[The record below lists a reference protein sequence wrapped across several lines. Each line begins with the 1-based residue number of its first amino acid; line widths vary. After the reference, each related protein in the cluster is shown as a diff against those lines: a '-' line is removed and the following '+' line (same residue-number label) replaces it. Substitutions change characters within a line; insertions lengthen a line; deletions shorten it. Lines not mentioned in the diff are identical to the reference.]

1 MNRWVPDN
9 THPDHSSHVT
19 EVPITPNVCKLKN
32 EKGRIVRKQE
42 NSHAEVYGVLATY
55 CPCDGGDPTII
66 MDPYCGTGV
75 LCLGGIRQNVTGI
88 YMNDQDGNCV
98 DLARGRALEYF
109 VGCREVGFIIPDGNG
124 GWKAVQP
131 TRAEIDFQAMYAIG
145 RILQDRKAK
154 PGNNYPLEYKRN
166 HDGLNTR
173 CLAANVFVAESTIK
187 AGAKGLFAK
196 MPFLEGTDVV
206 PFIGKLHYDEE
217 LTKVSKHPE
226 RLWNSADESLATAL
240 EGCIY
245 SPATFVQNGSDGK
258 TLGTGAAT
266 FPNLKVKINENL
278 SLSDSGRY
286 TYVTTRPV
294 KATEE
299 LFADFTTPFF
309 EFRKAAMDKKKRR
322 QSASKRSR
330 VSNDD
335 DTDDDDEVPI
345 TGVNNAEEDYIDIMT
360 GSPKKKPS
368 KTRPAKKKKVIVVD
382 DKEEDASSEEDAEK
396 DIEQPPY
403 SPNARGV
410 VNHTDGFKSCVFV
423 DDMSGVSKSA
433 KVSKHKKSNKRKSV
447 DTSSSSSLSSSSS
460 CSSSSSSSQQS
471 PKKVPNSVKALQSH
485 LTTPSATSKRRTRGV
500 SKK

>member
-145 RILQDRKAK
+145 RILQNRKAK

-345 TGVNNAEEDYIDIMT
+345 AGVNSVEEPYIET
-360 GSPKKKPS
+360 
-368 KTRPAKKKKVIVVD
+368 VL
-382 DKEEDASSEEDAEK
+382 KEW
-396 DIEQPPY
+396 QLY
-403 SPNARGV
+403 
-410 VNHTDGFKSCVFV
+410 VNHLG
-423 DDMSGVSKSA
+423 A
-433 KVSKHKKSNKRKSV
+433 KPRISELHLGGG
-447 DTSSSSSLSSSSS
+447 TPTFF
-460 CSSSSSSSQQS
+460 SSQNL
-471 PKKVPNSVKALQSH
+471 KKLIDGIFKLADRTDNCELSYEGHPNH
-485 LTTPSATSKRRTRGV
+485 TSKEQLQTLFDLGFHRNSFGV
-500 SKK
+500 QDYDPKVQKTIKR

>member
-1 MNRWVPDN
+1 VTPWIAEKWKVALQDAGLFVQPSPLFMVKMAKHSGNWGNKHLRTPNYAMYVIAHKKAQGYFYNPAGMNRWVPDN

-217 LTKVSKHPE
+217 LTKVCKHPE

-299 LFADFTTPFF
+299 LFADTLHPFLNF
-309 EFRKAAMDKKKRR
+309 ARLRWTRRNVGNRPASAVEFR
-322 QSASKRSR
+322 
-330 VSNDD
+330 
-335 DTDDDDEVPI
+335 T
-345 TGVNNAEEDYIDIMT
+345 MT
-360 GSPKKKPS
+360 TLMTMTKCP
-368 KTRPAKKKKVIVVD
+368 
-382 DKEEDASSEEDAEK
+382 
-396 DIEQPPY
+396 
-403 SPNARGV
+403 
-410 VNHTDGFKSCVFV
+410 
-423 DDMSGVSKSA
+423 
-433 KVSKHKKSNKRKSV
+433 
-447 DTSSSSSLSSSSS
+447 
-460 CSSSSSSSQQS
+460 
-471 PKKVPNSVKALQSH
+471 LQE
-485 LTTPSATSKRRTRGV
+485 
-500 SKK
+500 